1 MSASR
6 PRGSFAENSRS
17 AAPLRWTVRFPAR
30 YVASRQSFDTNEAQ
44 ASRFAPS
51 TVLPPFRKG
60 PASLLRFAFLLL
72 LPLLVLLAG
81 ARPAGAV
88 DSVRV
93 PPNAEAIDLTRW
105 IENYSNQGDR
115 IQVATAPGP
124 DGIVRRIEVH
134 AREQGAHPSWIVF
147 ALTNDTDE
155 QMERLIVAPH
165 YRLVGSGVIWP
176 DLGSER
182 IAEITASQGIAPEK
196 QDVADADVFLLTLDP
211 GATVT
216 YIAEL
221 KTPKLPQLYLWEP
234 EAYKDKNTSLTL
246 YKGIV
251 IGIAGLLALFLTI
264 VFVVK
269 GAVIFPAAAALAW
282 AVLAYVCIDFGFWG
296 KVFGTETN
304 ADRIW
309 RAGAEAVLSATLVV
323 FLFAYLNLNRWHVR
337 ASHVAGLWLVILLAL
352 AGLAVYDAPVA
363 AGVARIS
370 LATIAAVGFIL
381 VLYLATH
388 GVERAVM
395 LIPTWLLLVAW
406 VAAAGFTVNGS
417 LANDLAA
424 PILLG
429 GLVLLV
435 MLIGFTIM
443 QSAFAGGV
451 AHGAITDVERKA
463 LALTGSSDIIFDW
476 DVVNDQIFVS
486 PEIEDQLGLQRGDL
500 EGPASSWL
508 ELLHPLERDRF
519 RACLDTVIEQRRGRV
534 AQDFRLHAS
543 DGHYFWYRLRARP
556 VVGPEGDVVR
566 LVGTLSDV
574 TDQKNALE
582 RLLHDAVYDNLTG
595 LPNREIFFDRLELA
609 LAHADASP
617 ELRPTVLC
625 IDIDRFKKINETV
638 GVSAGDSILLTVAR
652 RLGRVLQPR
661 DTLARISA
669 DLFAVILVSENATE
683 QIVNLA
689 DKVRRSLSTPVT
701 FANRE
706 IALSVSVGIALFDP
720 QWHPKR
726 EDMLK
731 DAEIAMRYAK
741 REGGGRIEVFRPS
754 MRSQGSNRQ
763 ALESELR
770 RALERDEIKLFFQPV
785 VRLEDRTVAGFDT
798 LLRWQHPRLGRIEPS
813 EFIPLAEETGLV
825 CDLGVFA
832 LQRAARE
839 LAAWQKA
846 LDVTP
851 PIFVTVN
858 VSSRQLLR
866 HDLLADV
873 KNILARVNV
882 LPNSLKLELSESLV
896 MENPEFAAQILGR
909 IKNLGVGLALD
920 DFGAGYS
927 SLAYLQRFPFDTIKI
942 DRAMARHDPQGGTQA
957 GAQGSDRASMLR
969 SIVTLAHDFG
979 MEAVAEGAESE
990 SDVIEFS
997 QIGCEYAQGFA
1008 FGHPLSAA
1016 DARKLVGAA
1025 NEPAL

>member
-1 MSASR
+1 MR
-6 PRGSFAENSRS
+6 LF
-17 AAPLRWTVRFPAR
+17 
-30 YVASRQSFDTNEAQ
+30 
-44 ASRFAPS
+44 RFAYPIL
-51 TVLPPFRKG
+51 TT
-60 PASLLRFAFLLL
+60 LLL
-72 LPLLVLLAG
+72 LLASIF
-81 ARPAGAV
+81 PAGAV
-88 DSVRV
+88 ESVRV
-93 PPNAEAIDLTRW
+93 PADASAIDLTRW
-105 IENYSNQGDR
+105 VENYSAQGDR
-115 IQVATAPGP
+115 IQVSTAPGS

-134 AREQGAHPSWIVF
+134 ARESGGHPAWIVF

-165 YRLVGSGVIWP
+165 FRLVGSGVIWP

-196 QDVADADVFLLTLDP
+196 EESPDADVFRLTLDP

-216 YIAEL
+216 YVAEL

-282 AVLAYVCIDFGFWG
+282 AVLAYICIDFGFWG
-296 KVFGTETN
+296 KVFGSDVN

-309 RAGAEAVLSATLVV
+309 RAGAETVLSATLVV
-323 FLFAYLNLNRWHVR
+323 FLFAYLNLSRWHVR
-337 ASHVAGLWLVILLAL
+337 ASHVAGIWLMFLLAL

-370 LATIAAVGFIL
+370 LATIAAVGLIL

-395 LIPTWLLLVAW
+395 LIPTWLLLVVW
-406 VAAAGFTVNGS
+406 VCAAGFAVNGS
-417 LANDLAA
+417 LANDLASPA
-424 PILLG
+424 LLG

-443 QSAFAGGV
+443 QSAFASGGV

-463 LALTGSSDIIFDW
+463 LALTGANDIIFDW
-476 DVVNDQIFVS
+476 DVANDQIFVS
-486 PEIEDQLGLQRGDL
+486 PEIEDQLGLKRGEL
-500 EGPASSWL
+500 EGPAASWMD
-508 ELLHPLERDRF
+508 LLHPLERDRY
-519 RACLDTVIEQRRGRV
+519 RACLDTVLEQRRGRV
-534 AQDFRLHAS
+534 CQDFRLHAS
-543 DGHYFWYRLRARP
+543 DGHYFWFRLRARP
-556 VVGPEGDVVR
+556 VVGQDGEVVR
-566 LVGTLSDV
+566 LVGTLADV

-582 RLLHDAVYDNLTG
+582 RLLHDAVHDNLTG

-609 LAHADASP
+609 LIQAESLA
-617 ELRPTVLC
+617 ELRPTVIC
-625 IDIDRFKKINETV
+625 VDIDRFRKINETI

-652 RLGRVLQPR
+652 RLGRLLQPR
-661 DTLARISA
+661 DTLARISG
-669 DLFAVILVSENATE
+669 DLFAIILVSESQTE
-683 QIVNLA
+683 QIVNFA
-689 DKVRRSLSTPVT
+689 DRIRRAISTPVT
-701 FANRE
+701 FAMRE
-706 IALSVSVGIALFDP
+706 ISLSVSVGIALFDP

-731 DAEIAMRYAK
+731 DAEIAMRHAK
-741 REGGGRIEVFRPS
+741 REGGGRIEVYRPS
-754 MRSQGSNRQ
+754 MRTQGSNRQ
-763 ALESELR
+763 ALENELR
-770 RALERDEIKLFFQPV
+770 HALERDEIKLFFQPV
-785 VRLEDRTVAGFDT
+785 VRLEDRTVAGFEA
-798 LLRWQHPRLGRIEPS
+798 LLRWRHPRLGRVEPA
-813 EFIPLAEETGLV
+813 EFLPIAEETGLIV
-825 CDLGVFA
+825 DLGLFA

-846 LDVTP
+846 LDVQP
-851 PIFVTVN
+851 PIFVCVN

-866 HDLLADV
+866 HDLLTDV
-873 KNILARVNV
+873 KNILTRTKV
-882 LPNSLKLELSESLV
+882 LPYSLKLELSESLV
-896 MENPEFAAQILGR
+896 MENPEYSAQILGR
-909 IKNLGVGLALD
+909 IKELGAGLALD
-920 DFGAGYS
+920 DFGSGYS

-942 DRAMARHDPQGGTQA
+942 DRSFARSQAEMGQG
-957 GAQGSDRASMLR
+957 DRAAMLR
-969 SIVTLAHDFG
+969 SVVALAHDFG

-1025 NEPAL
+1025 TEPAI

>member
-1 MSASR
+1 M
-6 PRGSFAENSRS
+6 F
-17 AAPLRWTVRFPAR
+17 
-30 YVASRQSFDTNEAQ
+30 
-44 ASRFAPS
+44 RFAYPIL
-51 TVLPPFRKG
+51 T
-60 PASLLRFAFLLL
+60 LLL
-72 LPLLVLLAG
+72 LLLAG
-81 ARPAGAV
+81 IFPAGAV
-88 DSVRV
+88 ESVRV
-93 PPNAEAIDLTRW
+93 PADASAIDLTRW
-105 IENYSNQGDR
+105 VENYSSQGDR
-115 IQVATAPGP
+115 IQVSTAPGS

-134 AREQGAHPSWIVF
+134 ARESGGHPAWIVF

-165 YRLVGSGVIWP
+165 FRLVGSGVIWP

-196 QDVADADVFLLTLDP
+196 EESTDADVFRLTLDP

-216 YIAEL
+216 YVAEL

-282 AVLAYVCIDFGFWG
+282 AVLAYICIDFGFWG
-296 KVFGTETN
+296 KVFGSDVN

-309 RAGAEAVLSATLVV
+309 RAGAETVLSATLVV
-323 FLFAYLNLNRWHVR
+323 FLFAYLNLSRWHVR
-337 ASHVAGLWLVILLAL
+337 ASHVAGIWLMFLLAL

-370 LATIAAVGFIL
+370 LATIAAVGLIL

-395 LIPTWLLLVAW
+395 LIPTWLLLVVW
-406 VAAAGFTVNGS
+406 VCAAGFAVNGS
-417 LANDLAA
+417 LANDLASPA
-424 PILLG
+424 LLG

-443 QSAFAGGV
+443 QSAFASGGV
-451 AHGAITDVERKA
+451 AHGPITDVERKA
-463 LALTGSSDIIFDW
+463 LALTGANDIIFDW
-476 DVVNDQIFVS
+476 DVANDQIFVS
-486 PEIEDQLGLQRGDL
+486 PEIEDQLGLKRGEL
-500 EGPASSWL
+500 EGPAASWMD
-508 ELLHPLERDRF
+508 LLHPLERDRY
-519 RACLDTVIEQRRGRV
+519 RACLDTVLEQRRGRV
-534 AQDFRLHAS
+534 CQDFRLHAS
-543 DGHYFWYRLRARP
+543 DGHYFWFRLRARP
-556 VVGPEGDVVR
+556 VVGQDGDVVR
-566 LVGTLSDV
+566 LVGTLADV

-582 RLLHDAVYDNLTG
+582 RLLHDAVHDNLTG

-609 LAHADASP
+609 LVQAESLA
-617 ELRPTVLC
+617 ELRPTVIC
-625 IDIDRFKKINETV
+625 VDIDRFRKINETV

-652 RLGRVLQPR
+652 RLGRLLQPR
-661 DTLARISA
+661 DTLARISG
-669 DLFAVILVSENATE
+669 DLFAIILVSESQTE
-683 QIVNLA
+683 QIVNFA
-689 DKVRRSLSTPVT
+689 DRIRRAISTPVT

-731 DAEIAMRYAK
+731 DAEIAMRHAK
-741 REGGGRIEVFRPS
+741 REGGGRIEVYRPS
-754 MRSQGSNRQ
+754 MRTQGSNRQ
-763 ALESELR
+763 ALENELR
-770 RALERDEIKLFFQPV
+770 HALERDEIKLFFQPV
-785 VRLEDRTVAGFDT
+785 VRLEDRTVAGFEA
-798 LLRWQHPRLGRIEPS
+798 LLRWRHPRLGRVEPA
-813 EFIPLAEETGLV
+813 EFLPIAEETGLIV
-825 CDLGVFA
+825 DLGLFA

-846 LDVTP
+846 LDVQP
-851 PIFVTVN
+851 PIFVCVN

-866 HDLLADV
+866 HDLLTDV
-873 KNILARVNV
+873 KNVLTRTNV
-882 LPNSLKLELSESLV
+882 LPYSLKLELSESLV
-896 MENPEFAAQILGR
+896 MENPEYSAQILGR
-909 IKNLGVGLALD
+909 IKELGAGLALD
-920 DFGAGYS
+920 DFGSGYS

-942 DRAMARHDPQGGTQA
+942 DRSFARSQEALGQN
-957 GAQGSDRASMLR
+957 DRASMLR
-969 SIVTLAHDFG
+969 SVVALAHDFG

-1025 NEPAL
+1025 AEPAI